1 MRPPPIA
8 ARAALRARCA
18 MRDAADR
25 APALRFARRRCRAKP
40 PRRLARAPQHD
51 SAESAGRAAAD
62 RRAPRRRT
70 GRPARRHASAAVTAE
85 AAAAGA
91 PSVPPAAALPCAAAP
106 RPPLETIETRPSN
119 QGDKPMPAQGN
130 AQRTAP
136 LARPAPTDAGHGKFK
151 KQLSLTDLTFIG
163 LGAIFGSGWL
173 FAASHV
179 STIAGPAG
187 ILSWLL
193 GGFAVLLLGIVYCE
207 LGAALPRAGGVVRYP
222 VFSHGPL
229 LGYLMGAI
237 TLIAFSSLI
246 AIEVVAARQY
256 AAAWFAG
263 LTVEGSGNPTTLGWL
278 VQAALLCFFFY
289 LNYSS
294 VKTFAKANNVI
305 SVFKFVVPLAV
316 IVVLFA
322 FFKPA
327 NLTLHGFA
335 PFGMPGVEMAVS
347 AGGIIFAYLGL
358 TPIVSVASEVR
369 DPQRTIPI
377 ALILSIVLSTLIYVL
392 LQLAFLGG
400 IPSAMLAGGWLAY
413 MVVADAMISP
423 SGCGNI
429 YMNATPRVVYGWAKT
444 GTFFKVFARVDEA
457 SGIPRAGL
465 WLTFAL
471 ALFWTL
477 PFPSW
482 EALINTVSAALV
494 LSYAVAPVSVA
505 ALRRT
510 APGLP
515 RPFRASAFALTG
527 PASFVIAALIV
538 YWSGWRTVSWL
549 LGLQIAMFAVYL
561 ACRRRVPTAHLSLAE
576 QVRSCAWLIA
586 FYALMIV
593 ASYFGGFGGTGQL
606 AHPYDTFAV
615 AAVALVIYY
624 WGAHTGVPSA
634 KLQLDD
640 DEN

>member
-1 MRPPPIA
+1 MPGQGNA
-8 ARAALRARCA
+8 
-18 MRDAADR
+18 
-25 APALRFARRRCRAKP
+25 
-40 PRRLARAPQHD
+40 H
-51 SAESAGRAAAD
+51 
-62 RRAPRRRT
+62 
-70 GRPARRHASAAVTAE
+70 
-85 AAAAGA
+85 
-91 PSVPPAAALPCAAAP
+91 PSVPLSRSAHP
-106 RPPLETIETRPSN
+106 
-119 QGDKPMPAQGN
+119 
-130 AQRTAP
+130 
-136 LARPAPTDAGHGKFK
+136 DAGHGKFK

-187 ILSWLL
+187 IFSWLL

-229 LGYLMGAI
+229 LGYLMGFI

-256 AAAWFAG
+256 AAAWFPG
-263 LTVEGSGNPTTLGWL
+263 LTVAGSSDPTTLGWL

-294 VKTFAKANNVI
+294 VKTFAKANNII
-305 SVFKFVVPLAV
+305 SIFKFIVPLAA
-316 IVVLFA
+316 IAVLFT

-327 NLTLHGFA
+327 NLTIQGFA
-335 PFGMPGVEMAVS
+335 PFGMPGIEMAVS

-369 DPQRTIPI
+369 NPQRTIPI
-377 ALILSIVLSTLIYVL
+377 ALILSILLSTLIYVL
-392 LQLAFLGG
+392 LQLAFIGS
-400 IPSAMLAGGWLAY
+400 IPTAMLAGGWHDISKAFTLPYRDIALALGVGWLAV

-444 GTFFKVFARVDEA
+444 GTFFKVFTRVDEA

-465 WLTFAL
+465 WLTFGL
-471 ALFWTL
+471 AIFWTM

-482 EALINTVSAALV
+482 EALINIVSAALV

-510 APGLP
+510 APDLP
-515 RPFRASAFALTG
+515 RPFRASAFGITG

-538 YWSGWRTVSWL
+538 YWSGWSTVSWL
-549 LGLQIAMFAVYL
+549 LGLQIVMFVIYL
-561 ACRRRVPTAHLSLAE
+561 ACRRWVPTAHLSLAE
-576 QVRSCAWLIA
+576 QVRSSAWLIA
-586 FYALMIV
+586 FYAAMIV
-593 ASYFGGFGGTGQL
+593 LSYLGGFGGTGRL
-606 AHPYDTFAV
+606 AHPYDTVVV

-624 WGAHTGVPSA
+624 WGANTGVRSD

-640 DEN
+640 DED

>member
-1 MRPPPIA
+1 M
-8 ARAALRARCA
+8 
-18 MRDAADR
+18 
-25 APALRFARRRCRAKP
+25 
-40 PRRLARAPQHD
+40 
-51 SAESAGRAAAD
+51 
-62 RRAPRRRT
+62 
-70 GRPARRHASAAVTAE
+70 
-85 AAAAGA
+85 
-91 PSVPPAAALPCAAAP
+91 PS
-106 RPPLETIETRPSN
+106 
-119 QGDKPMPAQGN
+119 QGN
-130 AQRTAP
+130 AQPSIPLSPAAP
-136 LARPAPTDAGHGKFK
+136 SGASRGQFK

-187 ILSWLL
+187 ILSWLI

-263 LTVEGSGNPTTLGWL
+263 LTAEGSSNPTTLGWL

-305 SVFKFVVPLAV
+305 SIFKFIVPLSV
-316 IVVLFA
+316 IAVLFT
-322 FFKPA
+322 FFRPA
-327 NLTLHGFA
+327 NLTAHGFA
-335 PFGMPGVEMAVS
+335 PFGLQGIEMAVS

-369 DPQRTIPI
+369 NPQRTIPI

-392 LQLAFLGG
+392 LQLAFVGSIPAAALAHGWRDVSHAFSLPYRDIALALGV
-400 IPSAMLAGGWLAY
+400 GWLAY

-444 GTFFKVFARVDEA
+444 GTFFKVFTRVDEA

-465 WLTFAL
+465 WLTFGL
-471 ALFWTL
+471 AIFWTL

-494 LSYAVAPVSVA
+494 LSYALAPVSVA

-510 APGLP
+510 APDLP

-538 YWSGWRTVSWL
+538 YWSGWSTVSWL
-549 LGLQIAMFAVYL
+549 LGLQIAMYAIYL
-561 ACRRRVPTAHLSLAE
+561 ACRRWVPTQQLSLAE
-576 QVRSCAWLIA
+576 QVRSSLWLIA
-586 FYALMIV
+586 FYALMIAV
-593 ASYFGGFGGTGQL
+593 SYLGGFGGTGRL
-606 AHPYDTFAV
+606 AHPYDTGAV
-615 AAVALVIYY
+615 AVIALVIYY
-624 WGAHTGVPSA
+624 WGAHTGVPRA
-634 KLQLDD
+634 KLQLED
-640 DEN
+640 DEH

>member
-1 MRPPPIA
+1 MPGQGNA
-8 ARAALRARCA
+8 
-18 MRDAADR
+18 
-25 APALRFARRRCRAKP
+25 
-40 PRRLARAPQHD
+40 H
-51 SAESAGRAAAD
+51 
-62 RRAPRRRT
+62 
-70 GRPARRHASAAVTAE
+70 
-85 AAAAGA
+85 
-91 PSVPPAAALPCAAAP
+91 PSVPLSRSAHP
-106 RPPLETIETRPSN
+106 
-119 QGDKPMPAQGN
+119 G
-130 AQRTAP
+130 
-136 LARPAPTDAGHGKFK
+136 AGHGKFK

-187 ILSWLL
+187 IFSWLL

-229 LGYLMGAI
+229 LGYLMGFI

-256 AAAWFAG
+256 AAAWFPG
-263 LTVEGSGNPTTLGWL
+263 LTVVGSSDPTTLGWL

-294 VKTFAKANNVI
+294 VKTFAKANNII
-305 SVFKFVVPLAV
+305 SLFKFIVPLSV
-316 IVVLFA
+316 IAVLFA

-327 NLTLHGFA
+327 NLTVHGFA
-335 PFGMPGVEMAVS
+335 PFGMPGIEMAVS

-369 DPQRTIPI
+369 NPQRTIPI
-377 ALILSIVLSTLIYVL
+377 ALILSILLSTLIYVL
-392 LQLAFLGG
+392 LQLAFIGS
-400 IPSAMLAGGWLAY
+400 IPTAMLAAGWHDVSKAFSLPYRDIALALGVGWLAV

-444 GTFFKVFARVDEA
+444 GTFFKVFTRVDEA

-465 WLTFAL
+465 WLTFGL
-471 ALFWTL
+471 AIFWTL

-482 EALINTVSAALV
+482 EALINIVSAALV

-510 APGLP
+510 APDLP
-515 RPFRASAFALTG
+515 RPFRASAFGITG

-538 YWSGWRTVSWL
+538 YWSGWSTVSWL
-549 LGLQIAMFAVYL
+549 LGLQIAMFAIYL
-561 ACRRRVPTAHLSLAE
+561 ACRRWVPTAHLSLAE
-576 QVRSCAWLIA
+576 QVRSSAWLIA
-586 FYALMIV
+586 FYAAMIV
-593 ASYFGGFGGTGQL
+593 LSYLGGFGGTGRL
-606 AHPYDTFAV
+606 AHPYDTAVV

-624 WGAHTGVPSA
+624 WGAHTGVRA
-634 KLQLDD
+634 DKLQLDD
-640 DEN
+640 DED

>member
-1 MRPPPIA
+1 MPGQGNA
-8 ARAALRARCA
+8 
-18 MRDAADR
+18 
-25 APALRFARRRCRAKP
+25 
-40 PRRLARAPQHD
+40 H
-51 SAESAGRAAAD
+51 
-62 RRAPRRRT
+62 
-70 GRPARRHASAAVTAE
+70 
-85 AAAAGA
+85 
-91 PSVPPAAALPCAAAP
+91 PSVPLSRSAHP
-106 RPPLETIETRPSN
+106 
-119 QGDKPMPAQGN
+119 
-130 AQRTAP
+130 
-136 LARPAPTDAGHGKFK
+136 DAGHGKFK

-187 ILSWLL
+187 IFSWLL

-229 LGYLMGAI
+229 LGYLMGFI

-256 AAAWFAG
+256 AAAWFPG
-263 LTVEGSGNPTTLGWL
+263 LTAEGSSDPTTLGWL

-294 VKTFAKANNVI
+294 VKTFAKANNII
-305 SVFKFVVPLAV
+305 SIFKFIVPLAV
-316 IVVLFA
+316 IAVLFT

-327 NLTLHGFA
+327 NLTVQGFA
-335 PFGMPGVEMAVS
+335 PFGMPGIEMAVS

-369 DPQRTIPI
+369 NPQRTIPI
-377 ALILSIVLSTLIYVL
+377 ALILSILLSTLIYVL
-392 LQLAFLGG
+392 LQLAFIGS
-400 IPSAMLAGGWLAY
+400 IPTAMLAGGWHDVSKAFSLPYRDIALALGVGWLAV

-444 GTFFKVFARVDEA
+444 GTFFKVFTRVDEA

-465 WLTFAL
+465 WLTFGL
-471 ALFWTL
+471 AIFWTL

-482 EALINTVSAALV
+482 EALINIVSAALV

-510 APGLP
+510 APDLP
-515 RPFRASAFALTG
+515 RPFRASAFGLTG

-538 YWSGWRTVSWL
+538 YWSGWSTVSWL
-549 LGLQIAMFAVYL
+549 LGLQIVMFVIYL
-561 ACRRRVPTAHLSLAE
+561 ACRRWVPTAHLSLAE
-576 QVRSCAWLIA
+576 QVRSSAWLIA
-586 FYALMIV
+586 FYAAMIV
-593 ASYFGGFGGTGQL
+593 LSYLGGFGGTGRL
-606 AHPYDTFAV
+606 AHPYDTVVV

-624 WGAHTGVPSA
+624 WGASTGVRA
-634 KLQLDD
+634 DKLQLDD
-640 DEN
+640 DED

>member
-1 MRPPPIA
+1 MPGQGNA
-8 ARAALRARCA
+8 
-18 MRDAADR
+18 
-25 APALRFARRRCRAKP
+25 
-40 PRRLARAPQHD
+40 H
-51 SAESAGRAAAD
+51 
-62 RRAPRRRT
+62 
-70 GRPARRHASAAVTAE
+70 
-85 AAAAGA
+85 
-91 PSVPPAAALPCAAAP
+91 PSVPLSRSAHP
-106 RPPLETIETRPSN
+106 
-119 QGDKPMPAQGN
+119 G
-130 AQRTAP
+130 
-136 LARPAPTDAGHGKFK
+136 AGHGKFK

-187 ILSWLL
+187 IFSWLL

-229 LGYLMGAI
+229 LGYLMGFI

-256 AAAWFAG
+256 AAAWFPG
-263 LTVEGSGNPTTLGWL
+263 LTAVGSSDPTTLGWL

-294 VKTFAKANNVI
+294 VKTFAKANNII
-305 SVFKFVVPLAV
+305 SLFKFIVPLSV
-316 IVVLFA
+316 IAVLFA
-322 FFKPA
+322 FFKSA
-327 NLTLHGFA
+327 NLTVHGFA
-335 PFGMPGVEMAVS
+335 PFGMPGIEMAVS

-369 DPQRTIPI
+369 NPQRTIPI
-377 ALILSIVLSTLIYVL
+377 ALILSILLSTLIYVL
-392 LQLAFLGG
+392 LQLAFIGS
-400 IPSAMLAGGWLAY
+400 IPTAMLAAGWHDVSKAFSLPYRDIALALGVGWLAV

-444 GTFFKVFARVDEA
+444 GTFFKVFTRVDEA

-465 WLTFAL
+465 WLTFGL
-471 ALFWTL
+471 AIFWTL

-482 EALINTVSAALV
+482 EALINIVSAALV

-510 APGLP
+510 APDLP
-515 RPFRASAFALTG
+515 RPFRASAFGITG

-538 YWSGWRTVSWL
+538 YWSGWSTVSWL
-549 LGLQIAMFAVYL
+549 LGLQIAMFAIYL
-561 ACRRRVPTAHLSLAE
+561 ACRRWVPTAHLSLAE
-576 QVRSCAWLIA
+576 QVRSSAWLIA
-586 FYALMIV
+586 FYAAMIV
-593 ASYFGGFGGTGQL
+593 LSYLGGFGGTGRL
-606 AHPYDTFAV
+606 AHPYDTAVV

-624 WGAHTGVPSA
+624 WGARTGVRA
-634 KLQLDD
+634 DKLQLDD
-640 DEN
+640 DED